1 MALPELTQKLVETKL
16 GAYCTNKIPAHAR
29 AQLRLSFSLHGNTV
43 TLFEE
48 RVVYDQPDKWTKM
61 PVAQFRLNVIDHLWH
76 LYCANLRRQDG
87 WLLYPNAPPTKDI
100 DALLMA
106 LDQDTTGVFWG

>member
-1 MALPELTQKLVETKL
+1 MALPELTQKLVEKKL
-16 GAYCTNKIPAHAR
+16 GAYCTHKIPAHAR

-87 WLLYPNAPPTKDI
+87 WLPYPNTPPTKDI